1 MSATTTQTGAYDTLR
16 PLSSRPLPL
25 RPVLA
30 VLRFMRRKPL
40 GGVGLVIVTALF
52 ICAVFAPA
60 IAPYSFEKQNIR
72 ERYQKPSL
80 AHWLGTDDLG
90 RDIFSR
96 IVYGAR
102 VSVLIG
108 FGVVVVAG
116 LLAGTVGILTGF
128 YGGGLDL
135 IVQRFVDI
143 LISFPALILLIT
155 FTALFPK
162 PENAMHLGPITLD
175 PSGQRGLYIVIA
187 LGVLFSFGA
196 SRVVRSAVIAIKNNQ
211 YIEGARTIG
220 ATDSRILLRYILPNI
235 FPTLLIL
242 STVQLGAAILA
253 ESSLSFLGF
262 GIPPPVPAWGGML
275 SGIARSHITREP
287 LLSVWPG
294 LAIALAV
301 FAFNMLGD
309 ALRDVLDPRLR
320 GSR

>member
-1 MSATTTQTGAYDTLR
+1 
-16 PLSSRPLPL
+16 
-25 RPVLA
+25 
-30 VLRFMRRKPL
+30 MRRKPL
-40 GGVGLVIVTALF
+40 GGIGLVIVALLF
-52 ICAVFAPA
+52 LSAVFAPL
-60 IAPYSFEKQNIR
+60 IATQSFEKQNIR
-72 ERYQKPSL
+72 ERYQTPS
-80 AHWLGTDDLG
+80 AQHFLGTDDLG

-108 FGVVVVAG
+108 FGVVIVAG
-116 LLAGTVGILTGF
+116 ALAGGIGVLTGF
-128 YGGGLDL
+128 YGGKLDL
-135 IVQRFVDI
+135 VVQRFVDI
-143 LISFPALILLIT
+143 LISFPSLILLIT
-155 FTALFPK
+155 FTAIFPK
-162 PENAMHLGPITLD
+162 PDEVLHLGPVPLD
-175 PSGQRGLYIVIA
+175 PSGQRGMYIVLA

-196 SRVVRSAVIAIKNNQ
+196 SRVVRGAVLSIKNNQ
-211 YIEGARTIG
+211 YIEGARALG
-220 ATDSRILLRYILPNI
+220 ATDSRILLHYILPNI

-275 SGIARSHITREP
+275 SGQARSVITREP

-301 FAFNMLGD
+301 FGFNMLGD

-320 GSR
+320 GTR

>member
-1 MSATTTQTGAYDTLR
+1 MSASTTDASSLDVLR
-16 PLSSRPLPL
+16 PRMN
-25 RPVLA
+25 RGPVLGPLNSLGKF
-30 VLRFMRRKPL
+30 VRRKPL
-40 GGVGLVIVTALF
+40 GGIGLAIVGLLFIFALF
-52 ICAVFAPA
+52 APV
-60 IAPYSFEKQNIR
+60 IATQSYEKQNIR
-72 ERYQKPSL
+72 ARYQKPSA
-80 AHWLGTDDLG
+80 AHLLGTDDLG

-108 FGVVVVAG
+108 FGVVLVAG
-116 LLAGTVGILTGF
+116 ILSSIAGVLTGF
-128 YGGGLDL
+128 YGGKLDL
-135 IVQRFVDI
+135 IVQRFIDI

-162 PENAMHLGPITLD
+162 PTRSLDFGIVSLD
-175 PSGQRGLYIVIA
+175 PSAQRGLYIVVA
-187 LGVLFSFGA
+187 LGILTSFGA
-196 SRVVRSAVIAIKNNQ
+196 SRVVRGSVISIKNNQ
-211 YIEGARTIG
+211 YIEGARAIG
-220 ATDSRILLRYILPNI
+220 ANDWRILVRYILPNI

-242 STVQLGAAILA
+242 STVQLGGAILA

-275 SGIARSHITREP
+275 SGVARSQITREP

-301 FAFNMLGD
+301 FGFNMLGD

>member
-1 MSATTTQTGAYDTLR
+1 MSATTQAGAFDAIR
-16 PLSSRPLPL
+16 PRVDRGPILGPAI
-25 RPVLA
+25 A
-30 VLRFMRRKPL
+30 VWKFMRRKPL
-40 GGVGLVIVTALF
+40 GAVGLIIVAILF
-52 ICAVFAPA
+52 ICALFAPL
-60 IAPYSFEKQNIR
+60 IATQSFEKQNIR
-72 ERYQKPSL
+72 QRFQKPS
-80 AHWLGTDDLG
+80 ADHFLGTDDLG

-108 FGVVVVAG
+108 FGVVFVAG
-116 LLAGTVGILTGF
+116 LLAGTVGVLTGF
-128 YGGGLDL
+128 YGGVLDL
-135 IVQRFVDI
+135 VVQRFVDI

-162 PENAMHLGPITLD
+162 PESALGIGPISLD
-175 PSGQRGLYIVIA
+175 PSAQRGLYIVIA

-196 SRVVRSAVIAIKNNQ
+196 SRVVRGAVISIKNNQ
-211 YIEGARTIG
+211 YIEGARAVG

-235 FPTLLIL
+235 FPTILIL
-242 STVQLGAAILA
+242 STVQLGGAILA
-253 ESSLSFLGF
+253 ESSLAFLGF

-275 SGIARSHITREP
+275 SGIARANITREP

-301 FAFNMLGD
+301 FGFNMLGD

>member
-1 MSATTTQTGAYDTLR
+1 MSATSTPAGTLDVLR
-16 PLSSRPLPL
+16 PRVERDPFSGA
-25 RPVLA
+25 A
-30 VLRFMRRKPL
+30 VTVWRFMRRKPL
-40 GGVGLVIVTALF
+40 GAIGLIIVAILF
-52 ICAVFAPA
+52 LCAIFADI
-60 IAPYSFEKQNIR
+60 IAPYSIEKQSIR
-72 ERYQKPSL
+72 ERFQTPSTT
-80 AHWLGTDDLG
+80 HFLGTDDLG
-90 RDIFSR
+90 RDMFSR

-102 VSVLIG
+102 VSVLVG
-108 FGVVVVAG
+108 FGVVLVAG
-116 LLAGTVGILTGF
+116 TLAGLVGVLTGF
-128 YGGGLDL
+128 YGGALDL

-162 PENAMHLGPITLD
+162 PEAALHLGPVSLD
-175 PSGQRGLYIVIA
+175 SSAQRGLYIVIA
-187 LGVLFSFGA
+187 LGILFSFGA
-196 SRVVRSAVIAIKNNQ
+196 SRVVRGSVISIKNNQ
-211 YIEGARTIG
+211 YIEGARAIG

-242 STVQLGAAILA
+242 STVQLGGAILA

-275 SGIARSHITREP
+275 SGIARAQITREP

-301 FAFNMLGD
+301 FGFNMLGD

>member
-1 MSATTTQTGAYDTLR
+1 MQQANTELTALR
-16 PLSSRPLPL
+16 PPPTVGVPGLYPLW
-25 RPVLA
+25 
-30 VLRFMRRKPL
+30 RFCRSKPL
-40 GGVGLVIVTALF
+40 GGFGLVVLVLMVVMAVTA
-52 ICAVFAPA
+52 PW
-60 IAPYSFEKQNIR
+60 IAPYGYEETDILNRLQGS
-72 ERYQKPSL
+72 SL
-80 AHWLGTDDLG
+80 THPMGTDNLG

-108 FGVVVVAG
+108 FGVVFVAG
-116 LLAGTVGILTGF
+116 LLAGTVGIASGF
-128 YGGGLDL
+128 YGGVLDL

-162 PENAMHLGPITLD
+162 PEGAMHLGPLTLD
-175 PSGQRGLYIVIA
+175 PSVQRGLYIVIA

-196 SRVVRSAVIAIKNNQ
+196 SRVVRGSVIGIKNNQ
-211 YIEGARTIG
+211 YIEGARAIG
-220 ATDSRILLRYILPNI
+220 ATDSRILFRYILPNI

-275 SGIARSHITREP
+275 SGIARAHITREP

-301 FAFNMLGD
+301 FGFNMLGD

>member
-1 MSATTTQTGAYDTLR
+1 MSATTQAGSLDALR
-16 PLSSRPLPL
+16 PRVNRGPIIGPA
-25 RPVLA
+25 LA
-30 VLRFMRRKPL
+30 VWKFMRRKPL
-40 GGVGLVIVTALF
+40 GGIGLVIVTVLF
-52 ICAVFAPA
+52 ICAVFAPV
-60 IAPYSFEKQNIR
+60 IATHSYEQQNIR
-72 ERYQKPSL
+72 ARFQRPS
-80 AHWLGTDDLG
+80 AQHILGTDDLG
-90 RDIFSR
+90 RDMFSR

-102 VSVLIG
+102 VSVLVG
-108 FGVVVVAG
+108 FGVVLVAG
-116 LLAGTVGILTGF
+116 LLAGSVGVLTGF
-128 YGGGLDL
+128 YGKTLDL

-143 LISFPALILLIT
+143 LIAFPSLILLIT
-155 FTALFPK
+155 FTALFPR
-162 PENAMHLGPITLD
+162 PESALVLGPISLD
-175 PSGQRGLYIVIA
+175 PSAQRGLYIIIA

-196 SRVVRSAVIAIKNNQ
+196 SRVIRGAVISIKNNQ
-211 YIEGARTIG
+211 YIEGARAVG
-220 ATDSRILLRYILPNI
+220 STDSRILLRYILPNI

-275 SGIARSHITREP
+275 SGIGRAFITREP

-301 FAFNMLGD
+301 FGFNMLGD

>member
-1 MSATTTQTGAYDTLR
+1 MSATTEAPSLDALR
-16 PLSSRPLPL
+16 PRAERGPLLGP
-25 RPVLA
+25 A
-30 VLRFMRRKPL
+30 VAVWRFMRRKPL
-40 GGVGLVIVTALF
+40 GGIGLVLVAILF
-52 ICAVFAPA
+52 ICAVFAPL
-60 IAPYSFEKQNIR
+60 IATHSFERQNIR
-72 ERYQKPSL
+72 ARYQTPS
-80 AHWLGTDDLG
+80 AEHFLGTDDLG

-108 FGVVVVAG
+108 FGVVLVAG
-116 LLAGTVGILTGF
+116 LLAGTVGIASGF
-128 YGGGLDL
+128 YGGWLDL
-135 IVQRFVDI
+135 VVQRFVDI

-162 PENAMHLGPITLD
+162 PESAMHLGPITLD

-187 LGVLFSFGA
+187 LGVLFSFDA
-196 SRVVRSAVIAIKNNQ
+196 SRVVRGSVIAIKNNQ
-211 YIEGARTIG
+211 YIEGARAIG
-220 ATDSRILLRYILPNI
+220 ATDSRILLRYIVPNI

-275 SGIARSHITREP
+275 SGIARAHITREP

-301 FAFNMLGD
+301 FGFNMLGD

-320 GSR
+320 GGR

>member
-1 MSATTTQTGAYDTLR
+1 MSATTTPAGSLEVLR
-16 PLSSRPLPL
+16 PRIERDPFSG
-25 RPVLA
+25 A
-30 VLRFMRRKPL
+30 VVTVGRFMRRKPL
-40 GGVGLVIVTALF
+40 GAIGLVIVAILF
-52 ICAVFAPA
+52 FCAVFAPF

-72 ERYQKPSL
+72 ERFQTPS
-80 AHWLGTDDLG
+80 ATHFLGTDDLG
-90 RDIFSR
+90 RDMFSR

-102 VSVLIG
+102 VSVLVG
-108 FGVVVVAG
+108 FGVVFVAAT
-116 LLAGTVGILTGF
+116 LAGAVGVLTGF
-128 YGGGLDL
+128 YGGVLDL
-135 IVQRFVDI
+135 VVQRFVDI
-143 LISFPALILLIT
+143 LISFPSLILLIT

-162 PENAMHLGPITLD
+162 PESALHLGPITLD

-187 LGVLFSFGA
+187 LGILFSFGA
-196 SRVVRSAVIAIKNNQ
+196 SRVVRGSVISIKNNQ
-211 YIEGARTIG
+211 YIEGARAIG

-242 STVQLGAAILA
+242 STVQLGGAILA

-275 SGIARSHITREP
+275 SGIARAQITREP

-301 FAFNMLGD
+301 FGFNMLGD

>member
-1 MSATTTQTGAYDTLR
+1 MSASTTQAGALDALR
-16 PLSSRPLPL
+16 PKADRGPILGPL
-25 RPVLA
+25 VSTWK
-30 VLRFMRRKPL
+30 FMRRKPM
-40 GGVGLVIVTALF
+40 GGVGLVIVLALF
-52 ICAVFAPA
+52 FAAVFAPLV
-60 IAPYSFEKQNIR
+60 APQSFEKQSIR

-80 AHWLGTDDLG
+80 NHLLGTDDLG

-108 FGVVVVAG
+108 FGVVLIAG
-116 LLAGTVGILTGF
+116 LLAGTAGVVTGF
-128 YGGGLDL
+128 YGEKVDL

-143 LISFPALILLIT
+143 LIAFPGLILLIT

-162 PENAMHLGPITLD
+162 PENALKLGPITLD

-187 LGVLFSFGA
+187 LGILTSFGA
-196 SRVVRSAVIAIKNNQ
+196 SRVVRGAVIGIKNNQ
-211 YIEGARTIG
+211 YIEGARAIG

-242 STVQLGAAILA
+242 STVQLGGAILA

-275 SGIARSHITREP
+275 TGIARSNLTREP
-287 LLSVWPG
+287 LVSVWPG
-294 LAIALAV
+294 LAITLAV
-301 FAFNMLGD
+301 FGFNMLGD

>member
-1 MSATTTQTGAYDTLR
+1 MSAGTTTRTA
-16 PLSSRPLPL
+16 SIE
-25 RPVLA
+25 
-30 VLRFMRRKPL
+30 VLRSRGRRNPLASVARFVRRKPL
-40 GGVGLVIVTALF
+40 GGVGAAIVALLLISAIF
-52 ICAVFAPA
+52 SPL
-60 IAPYSFEKQNIR
+60 IAPQSFEKQNIR
-72 ERYQKPSL
+72 ERYETPSAKHL
-80 AHWLGTDDLG
+80 LGTDDLG
-90 RDIFSR
+90 RDMFSR

-108 FGVVVVAG
+108 FGVVLVAG
-116 LLAGTVGILTGF
+116 LLASIVGILSGF
-128 YGGGLDL
+128 YGGKIDL
-135 IVQRFVDI
+135 VTQRFVDI

-155 FTALFPK
+155 FTSLFPK
-162 PENAMHLGPITLD
+162 PTKPLHLLFVSLD
-175 PSGQRGLYIVIA
+175 PAGQRGLYIVLA

-196 SRVVRSAVIAIKNNQ
+196 SRVVRSSVIGIKNNQ
-211 YIEGARTIG
+211 YIEGARSLG
-220 ATDSRILLRYILPNI
+220 AKDGRILIHYILPNI

-253 ESSLSFLGF
+253 ESSLAFLGF

-275 SGIARSHITREP
+275 SGIARSQITRQP

-301 FAFNMLGD
+301 FGFNMLGD